1 MSLGSLLVLVLLV
14 LQVAVHAGN
23 FTLIS
28 PEVDLALSKV
38 PGEVWDAAAG
48 VGIVVGTIFA
58 FVGSRMLRTSAFFFG
73 AFVGAVLGAVI
84 VGLIDFHASSEAFIS
99 VSVILGLVL
108 GLLVAC
114 FVRIAKFASVIAVGV
129 ICAGVFNQ
137 YVLSYYA
144 EQLEPWVLYV
154 VLAVFV
160 VLVALLA
167 WRFLKFAMIFAS
179 AILGGF
185 VVLLAVA
192 RLARGPISLVGIW
205 ADPEFLVECV
215 EMTCWG
221 PLIAGAGVCVLGLT
235 YQLRKFMGC
244 GKRKRPPPP
253 PVPTQAPAKSQRQ
266 AENDALDAKLL
277 EIEAKLRQL
286 DEKQSARGKKE
297 LLAEKKRLAK
307 ELRQSPAVVAVTE
320 QAPETT
326 NPAFV
331 APVVVAPVVPVVVA
345 PAIAPAVPAAPATAA
360 VPAVVLPPN
369 KPRLKQSS
377 AGQEE
382 EGGSK
387 FAGKWAAVENRFSV
401 DTVVASSPP
410 PPSQRRNSSNATDS
424 DEVDGNALQQEIK
437 PVRDLFVDVFEFAN
451 WALVKVLEGIL
462 FCLVLVGR
470 CVRHT
475 YDAYE
480 DSRVERRRQK
490 ATSQFRSGEVRQ
502 GFSV

>member
-1 MSLGSLLVLVLLV
+1 MGYCLLLLFFL

-28 PEVDLALSKV
+28 PQVDLALARV
-38 PGEVWDAAAG
+38 PDGLWDAAAG
-48 VGIVVGTIFA
+48 VGIVIGTIFA

-73 AFVGAVLGAVI
+73 AFVGAVVGAAI

-99 VSVILGLVL
+99 VSVILGLGL

-137 YVLSYYA
+137 YVLSYFA
-144 EQLEPWVLYV
+144 NQLEPWVIYV

-160 VLVALLA
+160 VLVAALA
-167 WRFLKFAMIFAS
+167 WRFIKFAMIFAS

-205 ADPEFLVECV
+205 ADPEFLVACV

-221 PLIAGAGVCVLGLT
+221 PFIAGMGVCVLGLS

-253 PVPTQAPAKSQRQ
+253 PVPTKAQTKSQRRT
-266 AENDALDAKLL
+266 EHEVLDAKLL
-277 EIEAKLRQL
+277 EIETKLKQL
-286 DEKQSARGKKE
+286 DEKQSVLGKQE
-297 LLAEKKRLAK
+297 LLAEKKQLAK
-307 ELRQSPAVVAVTE
+307 ELRRLPLVVAVAEEAPEPVLLTVTPVEANNPAFVPPVTTAPAVVAV
-320 QAPETT
+320 
-326 NPAFV
+326 
-331 APVVVAPVVPVVVA
+331 
-345 PAIAPAVPAAPATAA
+345 AA
-360 VPAVVLPPN
+360 LPPN

-382 EGGSK
+382 EGASK

-401 DTVVASSPP
+401 DTVVAPQQ
-410 PPSQRRNSSNATDS
+410 QRRNSSNATES
-424 DEVDGNALQQEIK
+424 DEVDGNALEQEIK
-437 PVRDLFVDVFEFAN
+437 PVRDLFVDVLEFAN

-462 FCLVLVGR
+462 FGLVLVGR
-470 CVRHT
+470 CVRYT

-480 DSRVERRRQK
+480 DSRVERKRQK
-490 ATSQFRSGEVRQ
+490 ATSHFRSGEVRQ
-502 GFSV
+502 GFST